1 MHGLKN
7 TAYQDR
13 LKSEDT
19 RTLLSWTSTFTGWV
33 LNLDHKWK
41 EDALSLSFVSSNLN
55 VPHPSLQRSVVG
67 RTSRLRAPRSPVSYV
82 VDDFAGESTVEE
94 AVLLRWRSNAQSVGL
109 LAFRRNT
116 EWESRS
122 MPGKQV
128 VDDWKQLRIITT
140 RCIPCRRPT
149 DRQPPRSCYWKTVLL
164 IGCIINNSCNGSCG
178 QNCKTDGFMILLTYS
193 NWCVVDSWQ

>member
-1 MHGLKN
+1 MSVLSMIKRNFGRMTVHDFKILINSYVRPHLEYCIQAWSPYLVTDITLLEQIQRRATKLVHRAETEEHRISGQ
-7 TAYQDR
+7 T
-13 LKSEDT
+13 EDT

-33 LNLDHKWK
+33 LNLVHKWN

-55 VPHPSLQRSVVG
+55 VPHQSLQRSVVG

-82 VDDFAGESTVEE
+82 VDDFAGESTLEE

-122 MPGKQV
+122 MPV
-128 VDDWKQLRIITT
+128 NRWSTT
-140 RCIPCRRPT
+140 E
-149 DRQPPRSCYWKTVLL
+149 
-164 IGCIINNSCNGSCG
+164 NN
-178 QNCKTDGFMILLTYS
+178 YA
-193 NWCVVDSWQ
+193 